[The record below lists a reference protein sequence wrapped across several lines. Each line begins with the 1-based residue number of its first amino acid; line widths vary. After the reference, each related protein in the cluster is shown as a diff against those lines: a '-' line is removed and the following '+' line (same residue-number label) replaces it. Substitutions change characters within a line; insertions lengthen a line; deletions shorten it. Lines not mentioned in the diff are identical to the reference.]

1 MNQFRVVKPFYL
13 FNYNAKNQSH
23 KAHRYDEGIMISEAT
38 RNRIT
43 PANRDYYTDD
53 GN

>member
-1 MNQFRVVKPFYL
+1 MKSFRVINAFYL

-23 KAHRYDEGIMISEAT
+23 KAHRYGEGVMISEAT

-43 PANRDYYTDD
+43 PCNREYYTQ
-53 GN
+53 